1 LLAPQLAALAMAP
14 EVLALVVALP
24 AAELAA
30 LERLEVQPV
39 WAADCLRLE
48 ALAVLWVAATKP

>member
-1 LLAPQLAALAMAP
+1 MAP